1 MGQDSL
7 PYRYLAVDG
16 PIGAG
21 KTTLVEMLARRFE
34 GTKVLEDVQ
43 NPFLDDFYKE
53 RQGAAFQT
61 QLYFLLSRFRQ
72 QQDLIQPG
80 LFQKLMVADYTFQKD
95 RIFAYLNLD
104 DAELLLY
111 DKLYALLEPQIP
123 TPDLVIYLVA
133 DRAACRSRLKKGTR
147 AQERRISDS
156 YLAELIDAYHHYY
169 HYYSGS
175 PLLVVDRRHLDFLER
190 PDDFEELVHRLQQ
203 PVKGTQYFVPLGSR

>member
-1 MGQDSL
+1 MSHESL

-53 RQGAAFQT
+53 RAGAAFQT

-111 DKLYALLEPQIP
+111 DKLYALLEPQVP

-133 DRAACRSRLKKGTR
+133 DRDACRSRLKKGTR
-147 AQERRISDS
+147 SQERRISDS

-175 PLLVVDRRHLDFLER
+175 PLLVVDRRHMDFLER

>member
-1 MGQDSL
+1 MSQEFL

-21 KTTLVEMLARRFE
+21 KTTLVEMLAKRFE
-34 GTKVLEDVQ
+34 GTKVLEDVE

-133 DRAACRSRLKKGTR
+133 DRNACRSRLKKGKR
-147 AQERRISDS
+147 AQDRKISDS

-175 PLLVVDRRHLDFLER
+175 PLLVVDRRHMDFLER
-190 PDDFEELVHRLQQ
+190 PEDFEELVHRLKE